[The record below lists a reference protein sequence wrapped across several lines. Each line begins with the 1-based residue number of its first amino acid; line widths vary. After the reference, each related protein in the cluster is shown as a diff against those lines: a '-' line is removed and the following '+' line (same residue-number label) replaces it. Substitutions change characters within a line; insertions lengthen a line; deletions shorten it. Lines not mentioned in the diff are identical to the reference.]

1 MKKIKLSFFIVIC
14 SFLAINSFGQETNPK
29 HINFYNNSQNIET
42 ADYIIS
48 IEDVVSTIKSA
59 KFKIKISNK
68 TADYILFKSEECIF
82 KSGVIIVNPTEKP
95 IFIEPYSTRNK
106 VIDFKGTDNFHV
118 DKFEVEIKGL
128 YKVIVGET
136 NFTATDFQLP
146 PNAKDFTTGPFNCTL
161 LKTEQETQST
171 WAKFSCKYNGQKIG
185 FINPAKCVVKLPDG
199 KEFAS
204 TNLKSKA
211 EMMLPGEESKFTAEF
226 QIQAKTADMQFT
238 TMNIVWKDAFSESVA
253 KPLATHKATFEVDA
267 TKTAA
272 KNKK

>member
-1 MKKIKLSFFIVIC
+1 MKRIKLNLLIVIC
-14 SFLAINSFGQETNPK
+14 SFIAITGFGQETNPK
-29 HINFYNNSQNIET
+29 HINFYNNSQSIET
-42 ADYIIS
+42 NDYIIS
-48 IEDVVSTIKSA
+48 IEDVVSTVKSA

-68 TADYILFKSEECIF
+68 TADYILFKSEECVF
-82 KSGVIIVNPTEKP
+82 TSGAIAVNTTEKP
-95 IFIEPYSTRNK
+95 IFIEPFSTKSK

-118 DKFEVEIKGL
+118 DKFDVEIKGL
-128 YKVIVGET
+128 YKIIVGET
-136 NFTATDFQLP
+136 NFSAPDFQLP
-146 PNAKDFTTGPFNCTL
+146 PNAKDFTAGSFTCTL

-238 TMNIVWKDAFSESVA
+238 TMNIIWKDSFSESTA
-253 KPLATHKATFEVDA
+253 KPLTTHKVTFEVDA
-267 TKTAA
+267 TKTTA
-272 KNKK
+272 KNK